1 MEFTYDVTM
10 FKETFESE
18 FTYIN
23 GFMRNV
29 HRFANKTAM
38 SDPLRERSWTYSE
51 LNKEVN
57 KLANALA
64 ADGVK
69 KNDVVM
75 YQLYNC
81 AEFVFCYLAP

>member
-1 MEFTYDVTM
+1 MDFTYDISM

-23 GFMRNV
+23 GFLRNT
-29 HRFANKTAM
+29 HRFANKPAM
-38 SDPLRERSWTYSE
+38 YCPLRDLTWTYAS
-51 LNKEVN
+51 LNREVN
-57 KLANALA
+57 KLAHALT

-75 YQLYNC
+75 YQLYNS
-81 AEFVFCYLAP
+81 AEFVF